1 MIDLSL
7 SDAEAEALLG
17 GFKGFGPD
25 LEAIAGILAA
35 SRDLAQPQPDANAN
49 ASLYR
54 IVLTRMSSHQ
64 ETRAYVARRRAE
76 GLSTPEVMRC
86 LKRYVARQVF
96 KQLPR
101 AA

>member
-1 MIDLSL
+1 VIRYRLNR
-7 SDAEAEALLG
+7 G
-17 GFKGFGPD
+17 GD
-25 LEAIAGILAA
+25 
-35 SRDLAQPQPDANAN
+35 RNAN
-49 ASLYR
+49 AALYR

-64 ETRAYVARRRAE
+64 QTRTYVARRRAQ